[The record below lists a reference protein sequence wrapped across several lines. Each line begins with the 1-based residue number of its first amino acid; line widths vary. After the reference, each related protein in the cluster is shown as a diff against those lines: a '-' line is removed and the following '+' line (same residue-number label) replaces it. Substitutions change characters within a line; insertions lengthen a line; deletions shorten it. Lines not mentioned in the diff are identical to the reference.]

1 MTGRRPTPG
10 RIAFEETLNLM
21 SVLLLTH
28 PACLDH
34 ETGSWHPESPAR
46 LRAVLK
52 ALEAPEFSRLVRED
66 APAATEETLSLAHDP
81 AYVRAVLAAIP
92 AHGAEAVHL
101 DADTVVSPGSGEAA
115 LRAAGAVVAA
125 VDAVMTGR
133 FDRAFCAIR
142 PPGHHAEPGRPMG
155 FCLFNNVAV
164 GALHARAAHKVNRIA
179 VVDFDVH
186 HGNGTQAIFQND
198 PDLFY
203 GSIHQAP
210 FYPGTGKMSERGV
223 AGNILNI
230 PFGAGSGG
238 IMVRRAFIERLI
250 PALDEFMPDL
260 LLVSAGFDA
269 HHRDPVGGMDLGTED
284 FAWMTKELIDVARRH
299 SGGRIISTLEGGY
312 DLRALADAAA
322 SHVHVLMTA
331 P

>member
-1 MTGRRPTPG
+1 
-10 RIAFEETLNLM
+10 M

-52 ALEAPEFSRLVRED
+52 ALEAPEFSGLVRED

-81 AYVRAVLAAIP
+81 AYIRAVLAAIP
-92 AHGAEAVHL
+92 AQGAEAVHL

-164 GALHARAAHKVNRIA
+164 GALHARAAYKVNRIA

-186 HGNGTQAIFQND
+186 HGNGTQAMFQND

-230 PFGAGSGG
+230 PFGAGSG
-238 IMVRRAFIERLI
+238 
-250 PALDEFMPDL
+250 
-260 LLVSAGFDA
+260 
-269 HHRDPVGGMDLGTED
+269 
-284 FAWMTKELIDVARRH
+284 
-299 SGGRIISTLEGGY
+299 
-312 DLRALADAAA
+312 A
-322 SHVHVLMTA
+322 SWCGA
-331 P
+331 PSSNG